1 MQNCP
6 TRILLIEDDFQDVD
20 LIEELLTEV
29 QQFQVSIEHVDRLVP
44 SLEYL
49 RRGEI
54 DLVLLDLSLP
64 DSQGL
69 DTFRQVYAQCSEVP
83 IIVLS
88 GLTDEQVAVAAL
100 QEGAQDYLVKG
111 QFDSNLLVRAIRYAI
126 ERQRLLLTLMQQTQ
140 TIQASEQQLR
150 TIITKNAD
158 GILIV
163 DRNNVIRFVNPA
175 AESLLRRKAEEL
187 QGEVFGFP
195 LAVGETTELD
205 IPCPSGQT
213 AAVEVQV
220 VELNW
225 EGETAYLASLRDITI
240 RKHAEDTLR
249 RALEQEK
256 ELSELKSRIIATI
269 SHEYRTPLT
278 TIASS
283 AELLER
289 YRHRWDNQKQLK
301 HFQRIQASVQHMTA
315 LVNDVL
321 FVNKAEFEKLEF
333 NPEPLKVVP
342 FFQEIIEDLQCRL
355 GEQHSLR
362 FTSSGNCPQAL
373 LDAKLLRQILTN
385 LLSNAIKYSPEGG
398 KVQLRLSCED
408 NQVIFQVEDEGIGI
422 PKAEQDNLF
431 KSFSRASNVGA
442 IAGTGLGLSI
452 VKKCVDLHGG
462 EIAVESEPSVR
473 TTFTIS
479 LPVNPI
485 PASASS

>member
-20 LIEELLTEV
+20 LIEELLAQV

-69 DTFRQVYAQCSEVP
+69 DTFRRVYAQSVQVP

-175 AESLLRRKAEEL
+175 A
-187 QGEVFGFP
+187 
-195 LAVGETTELD
+195 
-205 IPCPSGQT
+205 
-213 AAVEVQV
+213 
-220 VELNW
+220 
-225 EGETAYLASLRDITI
+225 
-240 RKHAEDTLR
+240 
-249 RALEQEK
+249 
-256 ELSELKSRIIATI
+256 
-269 SHEYRTPLT
+269 
-278 TIASS
+278 
-283 AELLER
+283 
-289 YRHRWDNQKQLK
+289 
-301 HFQRIQASVQHMTA
+301 
-315 LVNDVL
+315 
-321 FVNKAEFEKLEF
+321 
-333 NPEPLKVVP
+333 
-342 FFQEIIEDLQCRL
+342 
-355 GEQHSLR
+355 
-362 FTSSGNCPQAL
+362 
-373 LDAKLLRQILTN
+373 
-385 LLSNAIKYSPEGG
+385 
-398 KVQLRLSCED
+398 
-408 NQVIFQVEDEGIGI
+408 
-422 PKAEQDNLF
+422 
-431 KSFSRASNVGA
+431 
-442 IAGTGLGLSI
+442 
-452 VKKCVDLHGG
+452 
-462 EIAVESEPSVR
+462 
-473 TTFTIS
+473 
-479 LPVNPI
+479 
-485 PASASS
+485 